1 MRVEYRRGAR
11 WRDGFRGIGA
21 QKYTVT
27 PMGEPI
33 VRFLNLF
40 SLPYAGHLLGSVLA
54 LMVSAGVQA
63 EQVICHYTY
72 GGITQQLAAKP
83 VSSPYA
89 VKAIEVGSYF
99 HFRVVFQN
107 SPADLAS
114 VKVYTYSDRDEGPV
128 LIHQATFPYPP
139 AASEATPYGFSGLHF
154 VYEPIRDGE
163 FQYWCQLTP
172 SAPTEKSGSSNP
184 R

>member
-1 MRVEYRRGAR
+1 MVLGGVGRPSSFYAPSVERTLRS
-11 WRDGFRGIGA
+11 
-21 QKYTVT
+21 
-27 PMGEPI
+27 
-33 VRFLNLF
+33 LNH
-40 SLPYAGHLLGSVLA
+40 SLLAYAGHVPGCVLA
-54 LMVSAGVQA
+54 LMASTVVHA
-63 EQVICHYTY
+63 EQVVCHYTY

-99 HFRVVFQN
+99 RFRVVFQN
-107 SPADLAS
+107 SPVDIAS

-139 AASEATPYGFSGLHF
+139 AASDAAPYGFSGLHF

-163 FQYWCQLTP
+163 LQYWCQWSP
-172 SAPTEKSGSSNP
+172 SAPTDKSGSSAP

>member
-11 WRDGFRGIGA
+11 WRDGFRGIGG

-27 PMGEPI
+27 PTGERV
-33 VRFLNLF
+33 VRILNHF
-40 SLPYAGHLLGSVLA
+40 SLPYAGHLPCSVLA
-54 LMVSAGVQA
+54 LMVSAGVHA

-89 VKAIEVGSYF
+89 VKAIEVGSFF

-139 AASEATPYGFSGLHF
+139 AASEAAPYGFSGLHF

-163 FQYWCQLTP
+163 LQYWCQLTP
-172 SAPTEKSGSSNP
+172 SALVDKSGSSNP

>member
-11 WRDGFRGIGA
+11 WRDGFRRIGSP
-21 QKYTVT
+21 TSFHT
-27 PMGEPI
+27 STGECI
-33 VRFLNLF
+33 LRFLNH
-40 SLPYAGHLLGSVLA
+40 SLWAYAGHVLGGVLA
-54 LMVSAGVQA
+54 LMASTGVHA

-89 VKAIEVGSYF
+89 VKGIKVGSYF

-107 SPADLAS
+107 SPADVAS
-114 VKVYTYSDRDEGPV
+114 VKVYTYSERDDGLV

-139 AASEATPYGFSGLHF
+139 AASDVSPYGFSGLHF
-154 VYEPIRDGE
+154 VYEPMRDGE
-163 FQYWCQLTP
+163 LQYWCQLTP
-172 SAPTEKSGSSNP
+172 SAPANKSGSKYP
-184 R
+184 Q